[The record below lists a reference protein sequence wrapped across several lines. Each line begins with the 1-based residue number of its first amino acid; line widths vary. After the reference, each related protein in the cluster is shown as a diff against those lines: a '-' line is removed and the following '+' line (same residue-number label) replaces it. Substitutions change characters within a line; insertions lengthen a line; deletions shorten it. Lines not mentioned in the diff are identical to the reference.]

1 MYKFT
6 QRSPIT
12 LILLSIVTCGIYFIY
27 WLYVTA
33 KEINDALG
41 REEINT
47 VLVILGFFC
56 FPVMIYVMYKFGNAI
71 EELAGRIGMQSQ
83 SSFILWLILSLVFG
97 VGMYIMEY
105 QVQTDLN
112 NFSSP
117 NNYNGNGYYY
127 NNYGQPQ
134 GGGQPFNNQQNYYQP
149 PQNGQNYNYNQQQS
163 QAQNYQNPNGQYKS
177 GNQNNSAQNP
187 GNGNTDNGQN
197 NS

>member
-1 MYKFT
+1 
-6 QRSPIT
+6 
-12 LILLSIVTCGIYFIY
+12 
-27 WLYVTA
+27 
-33 KEINDALG
+33 
-41 REEINT
+41 
-47 VLVILGFFC
+47 
-56 FPVMIYVMYKFGNAI
+56 MYKFGNAI

-97 VGMYIMEY
+97 LGMYIMEY